1 MKRDALGRI
10 GAVVALAGLC
20 VSAQRADADV
30 EYAYYVNSGIW
41 GFDISH
47 MSDLDQVRA
56 GLPGNG
62 GSHCVPTAS
71 MNLFAYVA
79 NHGFPE
85 VFPGP
90 GYWQASSGPMYDEM
104 TGNILLL
111 GAVMGTTPEDGT
123 NGAGW
128 ETGMEAVLNG
138 TGKFDIIN
146 KWSGGSYSPK
156 VREMAQQVALGGI
169 VACAYGRYTV
179 LGTIG
184 GVPVLDR
191 GGGHAVT
198 MQKAL
203 ANSTT
208 SGVMWYRDPADSSD
222 QFTQSPYGS
231 REMPFVTGAYR
242 LDWQPLTVLSMDRM
256 VINPPPSDG
265 RLRIIDQYM
274 AIRPK
279 SGYAFQPS
287 SNGLSVIV
295 AGISDFFIGQTIDI
309 DLNTLG
315 GPMIDGIVNAEQ
327 TGVFVLVDPDD
338 GGTEEL
344 HAVFPFEEEPRLIG
358 ELLRADHLAISPMGP
373 VYAASGVA
381 LMCIDPNVLNPEPVQ
396 IPIPH
401 PPCDISFDPVS
412 QQVALLSPDG
422 VLMMTAADLKGPVME
437 TDIPDG
443 VPLNAQ
449 SSMSVNPS
457 DGTIWVITPGE
468 DSMWGLTPVVGGP
481 LLVEEV
487 ALEEIVRP
495 QSIDV
500 DDKGTLFVNTLDG
513 LFCVTQ
519 DKDGNW
525 IAKADELFGDLPP
538 GTKFCASKSSSNF
551 DPENH
556 IGPSFRHLQPDEL
569 LRIGTFVPAC
579 PGDVVPDG
587 VIDLADL
594 NLVLETFGTGV
605 EPQTAGDANGDGVV
619 DLEDLNMVLSNFG
632 TECDVLPGG

>member
-1 MKRDALGRI
+1 MKRDALGRV

-30 EYAYYVNSGIW
+30 EYAYYVNSGVW

-56 GLPGNG
+56 GLPGDG
-62 GSHCVPTAS
+62 GMYCVPTAS

-90 GYWQASSGPMYDEM
+90 GYWQASSGPAYDEM
-104 TGNILLL
+104 TSNLHILGIL
-111 GAVMGTTPEDGT
+111 MGTTADGGT
-123 NGAGW
+123 NGSGW
-128 ETGMEAVLNG
+128 DFGMQVVLNN

-179 LGTIG
+179 LGTID
-184 GVPVLDR
+184 GVPLLDR

-203 ANSTT
+203 ANSPS

-222 QFTQSPYGS
+222 KFTQSPYGS

-265 RLRIIDQYM
+265 RLRIIDHYM

-279 SGYAFQPS
+279 SGYAFQPA
-287 SNGLSVIV
+287 SNGLNI
-295 AGISDFFIGQTIDI
+295 IIGNLGDLFLGGTFEI
-309 DLNTLG
+309 DLNPLG

-327 TGVFVLVDPDD
+327 TGVFVLIDPDD

-344 HAVFPFEEEPRLIG
+344 HAVFPFEEETQLVG

-401 PPCDISFDPVS
+401 PPVRH
-412 QQVALLSPDG
+412 L
-422 VLMMTAADLKGPVME
+422 
-437 TDIPDG
+437 
-443 VPLNAQ
+443 
-449 SSMSVNPS
+449 
-457 DGTIWVITPGE
+457 
-468 DSMWGLTPVVGGP
+468 
-481 LLVEEV
+481 
-487 ALEEIVRP
+487 VRP
-495 QSIDV
+495 GKRSGGAALAGRDP
-500 DDKGTLFVNTLDG
+500 DDDRCRTEG
-513 LFCVTQ
+513 
-519 DKDGNW
+519 
-525 IAKADELFGDLPP
+525 
-538 GTKFCASKSSSNF
+538 
-551 DPENH
+551 
-556 IGPSFRHLQPDEL
+556 
-569 LRIGTFVPAC
+569 
-579 PGDVVPDG
+579 
-587 VIDLADL
+587 
-594 NLVLETFGTGV
+594 
-605 EPQTAGDANGDGVV
+605 AGDGD
-619 DLEDLNMVLSNFG
+619 
-632 TECDVLPGG
+632 